1 MKPSVMLAVAL
12 LGVAWVP
19 ALRAEDALPGSLE
32 KLSKD
37 QIAAF
42 NREDV
47 AATMALAHTKSPAYE
62 ATKDVLTAYFKDQ
75 NLKAEQA
82 SFQYIGHDDEFAYAR
97 VKVKVTSPGTE
108 GFDDNLT
115 DTVMLFHQEG
125 GAWKVWDSYLL
136 GGTLQK

>member
-1 MKPSVMLAVAL
+1 MRPSVILAVAL
-12 LGVAWVP
+12 LGLAWAP
-19 ALRAEDALPGSLE
+19 APRAEDALAGALE

-42 NREDV
+42 NRED
-47 AATMALAHTKSPAYE
+47 ADATVALAHTKSPTYE
-62 ATKDVLTAYFKDQ
+62 AAKATLAEYFKNQDM
-75 NLKAEQA
+75 KAEQA
-82 SFQYIGHDDEFAYAR
+82 SFRYIGHDDEFAYAR

-108 GFDDNLT
+108 GFDDNVT

-125 GAWKVWDSYLL
+125 GTWKVWDSYLL